1 MLSVNMYS
9 LWKDDTSNII
19 KGIGEAT
26 NNIVNYRHSL
36 NVTEKRFCE
45 LIEDVQAVCD
55 FWTRNTYVGVPKE
68 TAEKEAKDIDIA
80 LLRSCRKDWWIE
92 MKNVQISQELFF
104 LLVRYF
110 LIGQEETEPEIAK
123 ALEKKM
129 DALVMRELYT
139 QYKTAPTEEEKEKA
153 RREYLDKRGVPD
165 SFRW

>member
-1 MLSVNMYS
+1 MQSIQKCGL
-9 LWKDDTSNII
+9 
-19 KGIGEAT
+19 
-26 NNIVNYRHSL
+26 
-36 NVTEKRFCE
+36 
-45 LIEDVQAVCD
+45 EDCKV
-55 FWTRNTYVGVPKE
+55 
-68 TAEKEAKDIDIA
+68 AKDIDIA

-92 MKNVQISQELFF
+92 MKNVQISQELFS

-110 LIGQEETEPEIAK
+110 LIGQEETEPEIVK

-165 SFRW
+165 SFRWQFP

>member
-1 MLSVNMYS
+1 MQSIQKCGLEPCKV
-9 LWKDDTSNII
+9 
-19 KGIGEAT
+19 
-26 NNIVNYRHSL
+26 
-36 NVTEKRFCE
+36 
-45 LIEDVQAVCD
+45 
-55 FWTRNTYVGVPKE
+55 
-68 TAEKEAKDIDIA
+68 AKFIDIA
-80 LLRSCRKDWWIE
+80 LLRSCRKDWSIE

-110 LIGQEETEPEIAK
+110 LIEQEETEPEIVK

>member
-1 MLSVNMYS
+1 MQSIQKCGL
-9 LWKDDTSNII
+9 
-19 KGIGEAT
+19 
-26 NNIVNYRHSL
+26 
-36 NVTEKRFCE
+36 
-45 LIEDVQAVCD
+45 EDCKV
-55 FWTRNTYVGVPKE
+55 
-68 TAEKEAKDIDIA
+68 AKDIDIA
-80 LLRSCRKDWWIE
+80 LLRSCRKDWWIT

-110 LIGQEETEPEIAK
+110 LIGQEETEPEITK

>member
-1 MLSVNMYS
+1 MQSIQKFGL
-9 LWKDDTSNII
+9 
-19 KGIGEAT
+19 
-26 NNIVNYRHSL
+26 
-36 NVTEKRFCE
+36 
-45 LIEDVQAVCD
+45 EDCKV
-55 FWTRNTYVGVPKE
+55 
-68 TAEKEAKDIDIA
+68 AKDIDIA

-110 LIGQEETEPEIAK
+110 LIGQEETEPEIVK
-123 ALEKKM
+123 GLEKKM

>member
-1 MLSVNMYS
+1 MC
-9 LWKDDTSNII
+9 
-19 KGIGEAT
+19 
-26 NNIVNYRHSL
+26 
-36 NVTEKRFCE
+36 RF
-45 LIEDVQAVCD
+45 L
-55 FWTRNTYVGVPKE
+55 RN
-68 TAEKEAKDIDIA
+68 
-80 LLRSCRKDWWIE
+80 C
-92 MKNVQISQELFF
+92 FF

-110 LIGQEETEPEIAK
+110 LIGQEETEPEIVK

>member
-1 MLSVNMYS
+1 MQSIWNLR
-9 LWKDDTSNII
+9 
-19 KGIGEAT
+19 A
-26 NNIVNYRHSL
+26 
-36 NVTEKRFCE
+36 C
-45 LIEDVQAVCD
+45 VCK
-55 FWTRNTYVGVPKE
+55 V
-68 TAEKEAKDIDIA
+68 AKDIDIA

-110 LIGQEETEPEIAK
+110 LIGQEETEPEIVK

-129 DALVMRELYT
+129 DARVMRELYT
-139 QYKTAPTEEEKEKA
+139 QYKTAPKEEEKEKA

>member
-1 MLSVNMYS
+1 
-9 LWKDDTSNII
+9 
-19 KGIGEAT
+19 
-26 NNIVNYRHSL
+26 
-36 NVTEKRFCE
+36 
-45 LIEDVQAVCD
+45 
-55 FWTRNTYVGVPKE
+55 
-68 TAEKEAKDIDIA
+68 
-80 LLRSCRKDWWIE
+80 

-110 LIGQEETEPEIAK
+110 LIGQEETEPEIVK

-129 DALVMRELYT
+129 DVLVMRELYT